1 MLKVDQPTLKKITCV
16 EGTLCLLGLKT
27 DSVVLSSLTFY
38 DSYVGV
44 RVLVSMAEGR
54 KCLISVLLFNFIMN
68 IKIKKTSVSTSFIKS
83 L

>member
-1 MLKVDQPTLKKITCV
+1 M

-44 RVLVSMAEGR
+44 RVLVSMTEGR
-54 KCLISVLLFNFIMN
+54 KYLVSILLFNFIMN
-68 IKIKKTSVSTSFIKS
+68 IEIKKN
-83 L
+83 